1 MTLCR
6 IDCCITCFVGEQT
19 APSAE
24 ELGYADNVY
33 TDEFGD
39 TSVVI
44 FRQDEKESRIATLII
59 RGATDN
65 FLDDI
70 ERAIDDGV
78 NNFKSLARVCLIK
91 LGSTF
96 HLFNIIFILLIL
108 IDKERSKILSI
119 SS

>member
-1 MTLCR
+1 M
-6 IDCCITCFVGEQT
+6 

-24 ELGYADNVY
+24 ELGYADHVY

-44 FRQDEKESRIATLII
+44 FRQDEKESRISTLIV

-78 NNFKSLARVCLIK
+78 NNFKALSRV
-91 LGSTF
+91 
-96 HLFNIIFILLIL
+96 NM
-108 IDKERSKILSI
+108 
-119 SS
+119 